1 MFELKPPHSP
11 LLEVITIKRGFLIS
25 LFSNSGLDSD
35 ESKEADMLFINSESL
50 LEYGLSLI
58 HISEPTRR

>member
-11 LLEVITIKRGFLIS
+11 LLEVITIRRGFFIS
-25 LFSNSGLDSD
+25 LFSNSGLDSA

-50 LEYGLSLI
+50 LE
-58 HISEPTRR
+58 